1 MGSGQEWLCISP
13 YRPTTMVAT
22 LRSGAQGLLATAATL
37 THPLLPD
44 DYLGYLNPLW
54 SRREPRGV
62 VDAVLLETRDA
73 ATIWLRTPPGWPD
86 HTPGQYVRIGVDVA
100 GVRHWRTYSLTS
112 LSGRRDSRI
121 AITVKAIPDGVVSNH
136 LVHRTRP
143 GDVVRLAPP
152 TGDYVLPDPLP
163 HRILFVTAGSG
174 ITPVAGMLRELD
186 DRRALSNVVHVHLSP
201 ARDDAIFGDELRRL
215 AHRHGSLRYRLHEHH
230 DDAHGLFTVARLTQL
245 VRDIPKRDTWACGP
259 TGLLDALTEHWTDNL
274 NRPDQLN
281 VERFR
286 PVTAAVSGEGGTVTF
301 TTSDKQADADGSTPI
316 LVAGEE
322 AGAILPSGCR
332 MGICNSCVGRLT
344 AGAVRDLRTGEIQQA
359 EDQMVK
365 TCCNAAAGPVEI
377 EL

>member
-1 MGSGQEWLCISP
+1 MPPS
-13 YRPTTMVAT
+13 
-22 LRSGAQGLLATAATL
+22 LRTPARRLVGAASTL

-62 VDAVLLETRDA
+62 VDAVLPETKDA
-73 ATIWLRTPPGWPD
+73 ATIWLRTPPGFPT
-86 HTPGQYVRIGVDVA
+86 HTPGQYVRVGVDVA
-100 GVRHWRTYSLTS
+100 GVRSWRTYSLTS
-112 LSGRRDSRI
+112 LPNRRDGRI

-152 TGDYVLPDPLP
+152 TGEYVLPDPLP
-163 HRILFVTAGSG
+163 ARILFVTAGSG
-174 ITPVAGMLRELD
+174 ITPVAGILRDLA
-186 DRRALSNVVHVHLSP
+186 DRRALNNVVHVHLAP
-201 ARDDAIFGDELRRL
+201 TRDDAIFGNELRRL
-215 AHRHGSLRYRLHEHH
+215 AHRHGELRYTLHEHH
-230 DDAHGLFTVARLTQL
+230 DDAHGLFTIPKLTEL
-245 VRDIPKRDTWACGP
+245 VRDLPKRDTWACGP
-259 TGLLDALTEHWTDNL
+259 TALLDALTEHWTATL

-281 VERFR
+281 IERFR
-286 PVTAAVSGEGGTVTF
+286 PVVVTTAGEGGTVNF
-301 TTSDKQADADGSTPI
+301 TQSNKQVEADGSTPI

-322 AGAILPSGCR
+322 AGALLPSGCR

-344 AGAVRDLRTGEIQQA
+344 AGAVRDLRTGDIQQA

>member
-1 MGSGQEWLCISP
+1 
-13 YRPTTMVAT
+13 
-22 LRSGAQGLLATAATL
+22 
-37 THPLLPD
+37 
-44 DYLGYLNPLW
+44 
-54 SRREPRGV
+54 
-62 VDAVLLETRDA
+62 
-73 ATIWLRTPPGWPD
+73 
-86 HTPGQYVRIGVDVA
+86 
-100 GVRHWRTYSLTS
+100 
-112 LSGRRDSRI
+112 
-121 AITVKAIPDGVVSNH
+121 
-136 LVHRTRP
+136 
-143 GDVVRLAPP
+143 
-152 TGDYVLPDPLP
+152 
-163 HRILFVTAGSG
+163 
-174 ITPVAGMLRELD
+174 MLRELD
-186 DRRALSNVVHVHLSP
+186 DRRALHNVVHVHLSP
-201 ARDDAIFGDELRRL
+201 TRDDAIFGDELRRF
-215 AHRHGSLRYRLHEHH
+215 AHRHGALRYALHEHH

-259 TGLLDALTEHWTDNL
+259 AGLLDALTEHWTTTL

-286 PVTAAVSGEGGTVTF
+286 PVTAAVTGEGGTVTF
-301 TTSDKQADADGSTPI
+301 TKSDKQADADGSTPI